1 MTASKHSSSTQRGNA
16 AGLLPVGIL
25 ALAFGLRA
33 FAVGRPAL
41 RGDEGFS
48 VALAAKPVRE
58 MVALM
63 LQSEPNPPLYFVAL
77 KGWIAIAGSNELALR
92 WPSVLAG
99 AVLVALTYRL
109 GRAWLGKPAAAG
121 AAVLAAF
128 NPFLVWYAQD
138 ARVYSLLAALVLG
151 AAWLTWRAAQ
161 KRNWQLWVW
170 AGCLWWLALFA
181 HYFAALALASILLA
195 LIVAAHTRARW
206 RAAFGMSA
214 GITLAQLPWLAYV
227 APLLVGHSKSWIS
240 AAGSMEVLWRLLTVF
255 SAGQA
260 SAGASPMNQAI
271 GALVLAA
278 LLIWGSVLLLRRAL
292 RAAAWV
298 LALAVGTPLWL
309 WLLSFY
315 RPVFTEQYA
324 LVALP
329 GVCLLAAAGLSGLA
343 AAGWWGKAGRSFAY
357 TTFIAISLLSLS
369 NYYFNPRYSKSP
381 DWRAVSDYLVRT
393 ARADEVV
400 ALNLPDPAFYYYY
413 RAPMPV
419 EAVPAA
425 PLAEIGGAAAAAQLA
440 QLRDSYAHVRFF
452 FAPSA
457 LYDPQGF
464 AGEWLQACCE
474 KTDDQFVAGF
484 RVQTFDTPA
493 GSLAAQQPYRVDFG
507 SDISLT
513 GFRLARSAV
522 QRGGQLQLTL
532 FWLGRAPVAK
542 SYTVFVHLLAPDG
555 SNILNGDG
563 IPRTG
568 SRPTNSWQPGETLI
582 DTHSIAL
589 PADMPVGVYRLEIGM
604 YERDSGMRLAGQVG
618 SGTAVDHFILPLR
631 VLVE

>member
-77 KGWIAIAGSNELALR
+77 KGWIAIAGSSELALR

-161 KRNWQLWVW
+161 KRDWQLWVW

-195 LIVAAHTRARW
+195 LVVAPHTRARW

-278 LLIWGSVLLLRRAL
+278 LLTWGSVLLLRRAL

-419 EAVPAA
+419 EAVPAP

-532 FWLGRAPVAK
+532 FWLARAPIAK

-555 SNILNGDG
+555 FNILNGDG
-563 IPRTG
+563 IPRNG

-589 PADMPVGVYRLEIGM
+589 PADMPVGVYRIEIGM

-618 SGTAVDHFILPLR
+618 SGTAVDHFVLPLR

>member
-1 MTASKHSSSTQRGNA
+1 MTAIKTSAHARQLHE
-16 AGLLPVGIL
+16 AGVLPIAIL

-63 LQSEPNPPLYFVAL
+63 LQSEPNPPLYFLAL
-77 KGWIAIAGSNELALR
+77 KSWIAFAGSSELALR

-99 AVLVALTYRL
+99 VLVVALTYCV
-109 GRAWLGKPAAAG
+109 GRAWLGRLAAGVAAA
-121 AAVLAAF
+121 LAAA

-138 ARVYSLLAALVLG
+138 ARVYSILVALVLG
-151 AAWLTWRAAQ
+151 AVLLTWSAAQ
-161 KRNWQLWVW
+161 NRRWQRWVW

-181 HYFAALALASILLA
+181 HYFAALALASVLLA
-195 LIVAAHTRARW
+195 LILAPQTRTRW
-206 RAAFGMSA
+206 RAGLWMSA
-214 GITLAQLPWLAYV
+214 GITLAQLPWLAYI

-240 AAGSMEVLWRLLTVF
+240 AAGGLEVLWRLLTVF
-255 SAGQA
+255 SAGQM
-260 SAGASPMNQAI
+260 SAGASEVSQAI

-278 LLIWGSVLLLRRAL
+278 LLVGGSVILLRRAVP
-292 RAAAWV
+292 AAAWV
-298 LALAVGTPLWL
+298 LALASGTPLLL
-309 WLLSFY
+309 WLISFY
-315 RPVFTEQYA
+315 RPVFTEHYA
-324 LVALP
+324 LVAVP
-329 GVCLLAAAGLSGLA
+329 GVCLLAAASLSGLA
-343 AAGWWGKAGRSFAY
+343 AAGWWGNVGRSFAY
-357 TTFIAISLLSLS
+357 TTFITISFLSLS
-369 NYYFNPRYSKSP
+369 NYYFDPRYSKSP

-425 PLAEIGGAAAAAQLA
+425 ALPEFGAAAAAAQLA
-440 QLRDSYAHVRFF
+440 HLRDSYAHIRFF
-452 FAPSA
+452 FAPSP
-457 LYDPQGF
+457 LYDPDGF

-474 KTDDQFVAGF
+474 KTDDNFVAGF

-493 GSLAAQQPYRVDFG
+493 GSLAAQQAYPVEFE
-507 SDISLT
+507 SDLALT

-532 FWLGRAPVAK
+532 FWLARAPIAN

-555 SNILNGDG
+555 FDLLDGDG

-568 SRPTNSWQPGETLI
+568 SRPTNSWQPGEIII

-604 YERDSGMRLAGQVG
+604 YERESGTRLSGKIG
-618 SGTAVDHFILPLR
+618 SGRAVDHFILPVR
-631 VLVE
+631 VTVE

>member
-1 MTASKHSSSTQRGNA
+1 M
-16 AGLLPVGIL
+16 
-25 ALAFGLRA
+25 
-33 FAVGRPAL
+33 
-41 RGDEGFS
+41 
-48 VALAAKPVRE
+48 
-58 MVALM
+58 
-63 LQSEPNPPLYFVAL
+63 AL
-77 KGWIAIAGSNELALR
+77 KGWIAIAGSSELALR

-109 GRAWLGKPAAAG
+109 GRALAWQAAAAG
-121 AAVLAAF
+121 AAALAAF

-161 KRNWQLWVW
+161 KRDWQLWVW

-425 PLAEIGGAAAAAQLA
+425 PLAEIGGA
-440 QLRDSYAHVRFF
+440 
-452 FAPSA
+452 
-457 LYDPQGF
+457 
-464 AGEWLQACCE
+464 
-474 KTDDQFVAGF
+474 
-484 RVQTFDTPA
+484 
-493 GSLAAQQPYRVDFG
+493 
-507 SDISLT
+507 
-513 GFRLARSAV
+513 
-522 QRGGQLQLTL
+522 
-532 FWLGRAPVAK
+532 
-542 SYTVFVHLLAPDG
+542 
-555 SNILNGDG
+555 
-563 IPRTG
+563 
-568 SRPTNSWQPGETLI
+568 
-582 DTHSIAL
+582 
-589 PADMPVGVYRLEIGM
+589 
-604 YERDSGMRLAGQVG
+604 
-618 SGTAVDHFILPLR
+618 
-631 VLVE
+631 

>member
-1 MTASKHSSSTQRGNA
+1 MIASKDSSSTQRGNA
-16 AGLLPVGIL
+16 VGLLSVAIL

-77 KGWIAIAGSNELALR
+77 KGWIAIAGSSELALR

-99 AVLVALTYRL
+99 AILVALTYRL
-109 GRAWLGKPAAAG
+109 GRAWLGKPAADG
-121 AAVLAAF
+121 AAALAAF

-151 AAWLTWRAAQ
+151 AAWLTWRSAQ
-161 KRNWQLWVW
+161 KRDWQLWVW

-195 LIVAAHTRARW
+195 LIVAPHTRARW
-206 RAAFGMSA
+206 RAALGMSA

-240 AAGSMEVLWRLLTVF
+240 AAGSMEVLWRLLKVF

-260 SAGASPMNQAI
+260 SAGASQMNQAI

-278 LLIWGSVLLLRRAL
+278 LLIWGSVILLRRAL

-298 LALAVGTPLWL
+298 LALALGTPLWL

-329 GVCLLAAAGLSGLA
+329 GVCLLAAAGLGGLA

-381 DWRAVSDYLVRT
+381 DWRAVSDYLDRT

-425 PLAEIGGAAAAAQLA
+425 PLAEIGEAAAAAQLA
-440 QLRDSYAHVRFF
+440 QLRDSYAHIRFF

-513 GFRLARSAV
+513 GFRLARSV
-522 QRGGQLQLTL
+522 VPRGGQLQLTL
-532 FWLGRAPVAK
+532 FWLGRAPVSK

-555 SNILNGDG
+555 FNTLNGDG
-563 IPRTG
+563 IPRNG
-568 SRPTNSWQPGETLI
+568 SRPTTSWQSGETLI

-604 YERDSGMRLAGQVG
+604 YERDSGMRLAGQIG

-631 VLVE
+631 VQVK

>member
-1 MTASKHSSSTQRGNA
+1 MIASNKSSSTQRGGA
-16 AGLLPVGIL
+16 ARLLPVALL

-77 KGWIAIAGSNELALR
+77 KGWIAIAGSSELVLR

-99 AVLVALTYRL
+99 GILVALTYRL
-109 GRAWLGKPAAAG
+109 GRAWLGRPAAAG
-121 AAVLAAF
+121 AAALATF

-161 KRNWQLWVW
+161 KQAWQLWFW

-195 LIVAAHTRARW
+195 LLTASQTRTRW
-206 RAAFGMSA
+206 RAAAAMSA
-214 GITLAQLPWLAYV
+214 GIILTQLPWLAYV
-227 APLLVGHSKSWIS
+227 APLLMGHSKSWIS
-240 AAGSMEVLWRLLTVF
+240 AAGSGEVLWRLLKVF

-260 SAGASPMNQAI
+260 SAGASQMNQAI
-271 GALVLAA
+271 GALMLAVM
-278 LLIWGSVLLLRRAL
+278 LIWGSVILVLRAL

-298 LALAVGTPLWL
+298 LALALGTPLGL
-309 WLLSFY
+309 WMLSFY

-343 AAGWWGKAGRSFAY
+343 AAGWWGKVGRSFAY
-357 TTFIAISLLSLS
+357 TTFIAISCLSLS
-369 NYYFNPRYSKSP
+369 NYFFNPRFSKSP
-381 DWRAVSDYLVRT
+381 DWRAVSDYLTRT

-425 PLAEIGGAAAAAQLA
+425 ALAEFGTTAAAAQLT
-440 QLRDSYAHVRFF
+440 QLRDSYAHIRFF

-513 GFRLARSAV
+513 GFRLVRSV
-522 QRGGQLQLTL
+522 VPRGGQLQLTL
-532 FWLGRAPVAK
+532 FWLGRAPVSK

-555 SNILNGDG
+555 FNILNGDG
-563 IPRTG
+563 IPRNG
-568 SRPTNSWQPGETLI
+568 SRPTDSWEPGETLV
-582 DTHSIAL
+582 DTHNIAL
-589 PADMPVGVYRLEIGM
+589 PADMPVGVYRLEIGL
-604 YERDSGMRLAGQVG
+604 YERDSGMRLAGQIG
-618 SGTAVDHFILPLR
+618 SGMAVDNFILPLR

>member
-77 KGWIAIAGSNELALR
+77 KGWIAIAGSSELALR

-161 KRNWQLWVW
+161 KRDWQLWVW

-555 SNILNGDG
+555 FNILNGDG

>member
-77 KGWIAIAGSNELALR
+77 KGWIAIAGSSELALR

-161 KRNWQLWVW
+161 KRDWQLWVW

-532 FWLGRAPVAK
+532 FWLARAPIAN

-555 SNILNGDG
+555 FDLLDGDG
-563 IPRTG
+563 IPRNG

-618 SGTAVDHFILPLR
+618 SGTAVDHFVLPLR

>member
-77 KGWIAIAGSNELALR
+77 KGWIAIAGSSELALR

-121 AAVLAAF
+121 AAMLAAF

-151 AAWLTWRAAQ
+151 AVWLTWRAAQ
-161 KRNWQLWVW
+161 KRDWQLWVW

-181 HYFAALALASILLA
+181 HYFAALVLASILLA
-195 LIVAAHTRARW
+195 LIVAPHTRARW

-240 AAGSMEVLWRLLTVF
+240 AAGTMEVLWRLLTVF

-278 LLIWGSVLLLRRAL
+278 LLIWGSVHLLRRAL
-292 RAAAWV
+292 RTAAWV

-532 FWLGRAPVAK
+532 FWLARAPIAN

-555 SNILNGDG
+555 FDLLDGDG
-563 IPRTG
+563 IPRNG
-568 SRPTNSWQPGETLI
+568 SCPTNSWQPGETLI

>member
-1 MTASKHSSSTQRGNA
+1 MIASNISSGTQRGKA
-16 AGLLPVGIL
+16 ARLLPVAIL
-25 ALAFGLRA
+25 ALAFILRA

-48 VALAAKPVRE
+48 VTLATKPVGE

-77 KGWIAIAGSNELALR
+77 KGWIAIAGSSELALR

-99 AVLVALTYRL
+99 AMLVALTYRV
-109 GRAWLGKPAAAG
+109 GRAWLGRPAAAG
-121 AAVLAAF
+121 AAALAAF

-151 AAWLTWRAAQ
+151 AAWLTWCAAH
-161 KRNWQLWVW
+161 KRGWQLWVW

-195 LIVAAHTRARW
+195 LLFAPQTRARW
-206 RAAFGMSA
+206 RAALVMSA
-214 GITLAQLPWLAYV
+214 GIVLTQLPWLAYI

-240 AAGSMEVLWRLLTVF
+240 AAGGAELLWRLLTVF

-260 SAGASPMNQAI
+260 SAGASQLNQAI
-271 GALVLAA
+271 GALLLAA
-278 LLIWGSVLLLRRAL
+278 LLMWGSVILLRRAL
-292 RAAAWV
+292 PAAAWV
-298 LALAVGTPLWL
+298 LALALGTPLLL

-343 AAGWWGKAGRSFAY
+343 ATGWWGKVGRSLAY
-357 TTFIAISLLSLS
+357 STFITISFLSLS
-369 NYYFNPRYSKSP
+369 NYFFNPRYSKSP
-381 DWRAVSDYLVRT
+381 DWRAVSDYLSRT

-425 PLAEIGGAAAAAQLA
+425 ALAEVGAAAAAAQLA
-440 QLRDSYAHVRFF
+440 QLRDSYAHIRFF

-493 GSLAAQQPYRVDFG
+493 ASLAAQQPYRVDFE

-513 GFRLARSAV
+513 GFRLVRSV
-522 QRGGQLQLTL
+522 VPRGGQLQLTL
-532 FWLGRAPVAK
+532 FWLVRAPVAK

-555 SNILNGDG
+555 FNILNGDG
-563 IPRTG
+563 IPRNG
-568 SRPTNSWQPGETLI
+568 SRPTTSWQPGETLI

-589 PADMPVGVYRLEIGM
+589 PPDMPVGVYRLEIGM
-604 YERDSGMRLAGQVG
+604 YERESGVRLAGQIG
-618 SGTAVDHFILPLR
+618 SGMAVDRFILPLR
-631 VLVE
+631 VQVE

>member
-77 KGWIAIAGSNELALR
+77 KGWIAIAGSSELALR

-161 KRNWQLWVW
+161 KRDWQLWVW

-195 LIVAAHTRARW
+195 LVVAPHTRARW

-278 LLIWGSVLLLRRAL
+278 LLTWGSVLLLRRAL

-532 FWLGRAPVAK
+532 FWLARAPIAK

-555 SNILNGDG
+555 FNILNGDG
-563 IPRTG
+563 IPRNG

-589 PADMPVGVYRLEIGM
+589 PADMPVGVYRIEIGM

-618 SGTAVDHFILPLR
+618 SGTAMDHFVLPLR

>member
-1 MTASKHSSSTQRGNA
+1 MIASNKSSSSQRGSA
-16 AGLLPVGIL
+16 AGLLPVALL

-77 KGWIAIAGSNELALR
+77 KGWIAFAGSSELALR

-99 AVLVALTYRL
+99 AMLVALTYQL
-109 GRAWLGKPAAAG
+109 GRAWLGRSAAAG
-121 AAVLAAF
+121 AAALAAF
-128 NPFLVWYAQD
+128 NPFLVWYSQD

-161 KRNWQLWVW
+161 KQEWQLWFW

-181 HYFAALALASILLA
+181 HYFAALALASILVA
-195 LIVAAHTRARW
+195 LLFSPLTRTRW
-206 RAAFGMSA
+206 RAVAAMSA
-214 GITLAQLPWLAYV
+214 GILLTQLPWLAYV

-240 AAGSMEVLWRLLTVF
+240 AAGSVEVLWRLLTVF

-260 SAGASPMNQAI
+260 SAGASQMNQAI
-271 GALVLAA
+271 GGLMLAA
-278 LLIWGSVLLLRRAL
+278 LLIWGSVILLRRAL
-292 RAAAWV
+292 WAAAWV
-298 LALAVGTPLWL
+298 LALALGTPLQL

-329 GVCLLAAAGLSGLA
+329 GVCLLVAAGLSGLA
-343 AAGWWGKAGRSFAY
+343 SAGWWGKFGRSFAY
-357 TTFIAISLLSLS
+357 TTFIAIAYLSLS
-369 NYYFNPRYSKSP
+369 NYFFNPRFSKSP
-381 DWRAVSDYLVRT
+381 DWCAVSDYLTRT

-425 PLAEIGGAAAAAQLA
+425 ALAQFGETAAAAQLT
-440 QLRDSYAHVRFF
+440 QLRDSYAHIRFF
-452 FAPSA
+452 FAPSV
-457 LYDPQGF
+457 LYDTQGF

-513 GFRLARSAV
+513 GFRLVRPV
-522 QRGGQLQLTL
+522 VPRGGQLQLTL
-532 FWLGRAPVAK
+532 FWLGRARVAK

-555 SNILNGDG
+555 FNILNGDG
-563 IPRTG
+563 IPRNG
-568 SRPTNSWQPGETLI
+568 SRPTDSWQPGETLI
-582 DTHSIAL
+582 DMHNIAL
-589 PADMPVGVYRLEIGM
+589 PADMPVGVYRLEIGL
-604 YERDSGMRLAGQVG
+604 YERESGMRLAGQIG
-618 SGTAVDHFILPLR
+618 SGMAVDNFILPLR

>member
-77 KGWIAIAGSNELALR
+77 KGWIAIAGSSELALR

-161 KRNWQLWVW
+161 KRDWQLWVW

-532 FWLGRAPVAK
+532 FWLARAPVAN

-555 SNILNGDG
+555 FDLLDGDG
-563 IPRTG
+563 IPRNG
-568 SRPTNSWQPGETLI
+568 SRPTNSWQPGESII

-618 SGTAVDHFILPLR
+618 SGTAVDHFVLPLR

>member
-77 KGWIAIAGSNELALR
+77 KGWIAIAGSSELALR

-161 KRNWQLWVW
+161 KRDWQLWVW

-532 FWLGRAPVAK
+532 FWLARAPIAN

-555 SNILNGDG
+555 LTYWMAMAFRAMAAA
-563 IPRTG
+563 PQTAG
-568 SRPTNSWQPGETLI
+568 SR
-582 DTHSIAL
+582 A
-589 PADMPVGVYRLEIGM
+589 R
-604 YERDSGMRLAGQVG
+604 R
-618 SGTAVDHFILPLR
+618 
-631 VLVE
+631 

>member
-77 KGWIAIAGSNELALR
+77 KGWIAIAGSSELALR

-161 KRNWQLWVW
+161 KRDWQLWVW

-532 FWLGRAPVAK
+532 FWLARAPVAN

-555 SNILNGDG
+555 FDLLDGDG
-563 IPRTG
+563 IPRNG
-568 SRPTNSWQPGETLI
+568 SHPTNSWQPGESII
-582 DTHSIAL
+582 DTHSIVL

-618 SGTAVDHFILPLR
+618 SGTAVDHFVLPLR

>member
-1 MTASKHSSSTQRGNA
+1 MTASKHSSRTQRGNA

-48 VALAAKPVRE
+48 VALAAKPIRE

-77 KGWIAIAGSNELALR
+77 KGWIAIAGSSELALR

-121 AAVLAAF
+121 AAALAAF

-161 KRNWQLWVW
+161 KWDWQLWVW

-532 FWLGRAPVAK
+532 FWLARAPIAK

-555 SNILNGDG
+555 FNILNGDG
-563 IPRTG
+563 IPRNG

-589 PADMPVGVYRLEIGM
+589 PADMPVGVYRIEIGM

-618 SGTAVDHFILPLR
+618 SGTAVDHFVLPLR

>member
-1 MTASKHSSSTQRGNA
+1 MISPDISSGTQRGTA
-16 AGLLPVGIL
+16 ARLLPVVIL
-25 ALAFGLRA
+25 ALAFILRA
-33 FAVGRPAL
+33 FAVGHPAL

-48 VALAAKPVRE
+48 VALAAKPVGE

-77 KGWIAIAGSNELALR
+77 KGWIAIAGSSELTLR

-99 AVLVALTYRL
+99 AMLVALTYRV
-109 GRAWLGKPAAAG
+109 GRAWLGRQAAAG
-121 AAVLAAF
+121 AAALAAF

-161 KRNWQLWVW
+161 KRGWQLWLW

-181 HYFAALALASILLA
+181 HYFAALALASILMA
-195 LIVAAHTRARW
+195 LLFAPQTRARW
-206 RAAFGMSA
+206 RAALVMSA
-214 GITLAQLPWLAYV
+214 GIVLTQLPWLAYV

-240 AAGSMEVLWRLLTVF
+240 AAGGVELLWRLLTVF

-260 SAGASPMNQAI
+260 SAGASQLNQVI
-271 GALVLAA
+271 GALLLAA
-278 LLIWGSVLLLRRAL
+278 LLMWGSVILLRRAL
-292 RAAAWV
+292 PAAAWV
-298 LALAVGTPLWL
+298 LALALGTPLLL

-315 RPVFTEQYA
+315 RPVFTEHYA
-324 LVALP
+324 LVAVP
-329 GVCLLAAAGLSGLA
+329 GVCLLAAASLSGLA
-343 AAGWWGKAGRSFAY
+343 AAGWWGNVGRSFAY
-357 TTFIAISLLSLS
+357 TTFITISFLSLS
-369 NYYFNPRYSKSP
+369 NYYFDPRYSKSP
-381 DWRAVSDYLVRT
+381 DWRAVSGYLVRT

-425 PLAEIGGAAAAAQLA
+425 ALPEFGAAATAAQLA
-440 QLRDSYAHVRFF
+440 HLRDSYAHIRFF
-452 FAPSA
+452 FAPSP
-457 LYDPQGF
+457 LYDPDGF

-474 KTDDQFVAGF
+474 KTDDNFVAGF
-484 RVQTFDTPA
+484 RVQTFDTPT
-493 GSLAAQQPYRVDFG
+493 GSLAAQQAYLVEFE
-507 SDISLT
+507 SDLALT

-532 FWLGRAPVAK
+532 FWLARAPIAN

-555 SNILNGDG
+555 FDLLDGDG

-568 SRPTNSWQPGETLI
+568 SRPTNSWQPSEIII

-589 PADMPVGVYRLEIGM
+589 PADMPVGVYRLEVGM
-604 YERDSGMRLAGQVG
+604 YEHESGTRLSGKIG
-618 SGTAVDHFILPLR
+618 SGRAVDHFILPVR
-631 VLVE
+631 VTVE